1 MFIEYTNGKP
11 SFKAPSTAMISEAYL
26 TSYWEEFIQELGG
39 EIEVGLVD
47 ECFFSLNGEE
57 GSLLMTEYFMEVMYK
72 GFHFLGDHREVLDTM
87 GEFVRYCQN
96 ATP

>member
-1 MFIEYTNGKP
+1 MFIVNTNGKP
-11 SFKAPSTAMISEAYL
+11 AFNAPNLAHISEAYL
-26 TSYWEEFIQELGG
+26 LSYWEEFIQELGG
-39 EIEVGLVD
+39 EIEPGLD

-72 GFHFLGDHREVLDTM
+72 GFHFIGGHREVLDTM